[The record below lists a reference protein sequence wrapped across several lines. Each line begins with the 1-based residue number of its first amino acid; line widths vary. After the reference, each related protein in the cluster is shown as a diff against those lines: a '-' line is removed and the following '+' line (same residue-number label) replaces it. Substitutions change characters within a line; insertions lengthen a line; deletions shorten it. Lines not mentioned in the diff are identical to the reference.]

1 MVRSAQVDTSLL
13 CDYSGSTCEL
23 DSQPG
28 RYNPGMQWLASG
40 VLEWVRKLLWSA
52 DTPWQTLIDE
62 AQAIRPAPGASGCS
76 ATCSPASTPAGRA
89 SRSTPP
95 AAIFT
100 APRWRG

>member
-40 VLEWVRKLLWSA
+40 VLGVGA
-52 DTPWQTLIDE
+52 QTAVE
-62 AQAIRPAPGASGCS
+62 R
-76 ATCSPASTPAGRA
+76 
-89 SRSTPP
+89 
-95 AAIFT
+95 
-100 APRWRG
+100 